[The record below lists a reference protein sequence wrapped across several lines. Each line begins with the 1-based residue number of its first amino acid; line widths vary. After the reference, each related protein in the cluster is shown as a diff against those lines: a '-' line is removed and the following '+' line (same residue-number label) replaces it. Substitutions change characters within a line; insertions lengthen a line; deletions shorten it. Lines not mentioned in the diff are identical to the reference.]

1 MLRIAEI
8 FDSIQGEGQHLG
20 VPSTFVRLSGC
31 NLRCWFC
38 DTPYTSWNPEG
49 GMESVDSIVEQVLQ
63 FDSPHVVVTGGEPLL
78 QPDVMTLCAELR
90 QRGRY
95 LTIETAGTVW
105 CDVEA
110 ELMSISPKLANSTPP
125 ADRASRGWIERHEQR
140 RNSPETIRRMLKHYD
155 CQLKFVVDSAADLVE
170 IESWLAQFQEVRA
183 EQVWLMPQCR
193 TAEELSDRAG
203 WVAEAAAA
211 RGYHFAN
218 RLHIELY
225 GNVRGR

>member
-49 GMESVDSIVEQVLQ
+49 GVESVDSVIEQVVK
-63 FDSPHVVVTGGEPLL
+63 FNSPHAVITGGEPLL
-78 QPDVMTLCAELR
+78 QPDVATLCRGLKH
-90 QRGRY
+90 RGRY

-105 CDVEA
+105 REVEA
-110 ELMSISPKLANSTPP
+110 DLMSISPKLANSTPQ
-125 ADRASRGWIERHEQR
+125 ADMASREWIERHEQR
-140 RNSPETIRRMLKHYD
+140 RNSPPTIRRMLDHYD
-155 CQLKFVVDSAADLVE
+155 CQLKFVVDSATDLNE
-170 IESWLAQFQEVRA
+170 IDSWLAQFPQVRGD
-183 EQVWLMPQCR
+183 QVWLMPQCR

-203 WVAEAAAA
+203 WVGEAAAA

-218 RLHIELY
+218 RLHIQLY